1 MHKTKKK
8 WGNEGL
14 GLTNSPI
21 IDFLCHMPFLTVT
34 ICLLAAYGVLM
45 ALYTRGY
52 WRMRPFAAGSKV
64 PKSKFSVIIPAR
76 NEASNIEDCITGI
89 LAQKYPAHLFDII
102 VVDDFSEDETAQVV
116 SKIALQHN
124 NVRLLQLKDFT
135 NNENLI
141 AYKKRAIEIAI
152 NEASGDWIVTTDAD
166 CSVTTNWLATYDAYI
181 QEHDCV
187 MMAAPVAY
195 TNTGSLLSI
204 FQVLDFISLQGI
216 TAAAV
221 ASGSHTLC
229 NGANLCYSK
238 KAFESVGKFSG
249 IDHLPSGDDMLLM
262 HKMKKSYPGK
272 IGYLFAQEAV
282 VTTAPSATLGLFLQ
296 QRIRW
301 ASKATGYQD
310 KIIFWILLL
319 VYLVNASLLLYL
331 PIHFL
336 QTGNIYTW
344 LILIGC
350 KTLIEIPFMF
360 ASATFFKQQKLLWW
374 FALMQPFHIV
384 YTLVAGWF
392 GTFGSYKWKGRT
404 VMKQQDDHFFRKL
417 RRNKAASVS
426 LFIVAAAFLMAVFAY
441 FMAPEHSPNANRMI
455 PEIGSMKPG
464 FTIQLLQVKRI
475 GETKQIS
482 FFEKLI
488 GGEEDVY
495 TFIPITSYTI
505 KGSDIYFQKYID
517 EGITESG
524 VMQLSL
530 VANNPVITQTYYAG
544 TDKFG
549 RDMLSRLIIGVRVSL
564 GVGLIAVLLS
574 LTIGILLGAL
584 AGFYRGWI
592 DECIMWFINV
602 IWSIPTL
609 LLVFAITLVL
619 GKGFW
624 QVFIAVGLTM
634 WVNVARLVRGQVMA
648 IKNREFIEAT
658 RVLGYS
664 DTRTIF
670 IHILPNIIG
679 PILVIAASNFA
690 SAIVIEAGLSFL
702 GVGVQPPQPSW
713 GLMIKENY
721 NFIITHNPALALAP
735 GIAIMILVLAFNL
748 LGNGLR
754 DAFNVREK

>member
-1 MHKTKKK
+1 M
-8 WGNEGL
+8 
-14 GLTNSPI
+14 
-21 IDFLCHMPFLTVT
+21 
-34 ICLLAAYGVLM
+34 AAYGVLM
-45 ALYTRGY
+45 ALYTRGH
-52 WRMRPFAAGSKV
+52 WNLRAFVAKGKTPQT
-64 PKSKFSVIIPAR
+64 KFSIVIPAR
-76 NEASNIEDCITGI
+76 NEAANIENCIAGI
-89 LAQKYPAHLFDII
+89 LAQNYPSHLFELI
-102 VVDDFSEDETAQVV
+102 VIDDFSEDETANIVG
-116 SKIALQHN
+116 SIALQYN
-124 NVRLLQLKDFT
+124 NVRLLRLQDFT
-135 NNENLI
+135 KDENI
-141 AYKKRAIEIAI
+141 VAYKKRAIEIAI
-152 NEASGDWIVTTDAD
+152 EQANHPWIVTTDAD
-166 CSVTTNWLATYDAYI
+166 CSFTNNWLASYDAYI
-181 QEHDCV
+181 QEHNCV
-187 MMAAPVAY
+187 MVAAPVSY
-195 TNTGSLLSI
+195 KNTGSFLSV

-249 IDHLPSGDDMLLM
+249 IDHLPTGDDMLLM
-262 HKMKKSYPGK
+262 HKMKQSFEGK
-272 IGYLFAQEAV
+272 IGYLYAADAV
-282 VTTAPSATLGLFLQ
+282 VTTAPSATLELFIQ

-301 ASKATGYQD
+301 SSKALGYQD
-310 KIIFWILLL
+310 KLIFWILLL
-319 VYLVNASLLLYL
+319 VYLVNFSLLAYL
-331 PIHFL
+331 PVTLI
-336 QTGNIYTW
+336 QTGNINKW
-344 LILIGC
+344 LLLIGC
-350 KTLIEIPFMF
+350 KTIIELPFMYG
-360 ASATFFKQQKLLWW
+360 SAKFFKQQKLLVW
-374 FALMQPFHIV
+374 FLFMQPFHIL
-384 YTLVAGWF
+384 YTVVAGWF

-404 VMKQQDDHFFRKL
+404 VTKHEPDSFFRKL
-417 RRNKAASVS
+417 KRNKPASVS
-426 LFIVAAAFLMAVFAY
+426 LYIIAAAFLMAVFAY
-441 FMAPEHSPNANRMI
+441 FIAPEHSPNANRMI

-464 FTIQLLQVKRI
+464 FRIQLLQVKRTSQKPN
-475 GETKQIS
+475 GS
-482 FFEKLI
+482 FFDRLI
-488 GGEEDVY
+488 SGKEDTN
-495 TFIPITSYTI
+495 TFIPITTYNI
-505 KGSDIYFQKYID
+505 KGDSIYYQKYID
-517 EGITESG
+517 EGITELG
-524 VMQLSL
+524 VMPLSL
-530 VANNPVITQTYYAG
+530 TAKEPVIKQTYYAG

-564 GVGLIAVLLS
+564 SVGMIAVLLS

-584 AGFYRGWI
+584 AGFYRGWV

-664 DTRTIF
+664 DMRTIF

-679 PILVIAASNFA
+679 PVLVIAASNFA